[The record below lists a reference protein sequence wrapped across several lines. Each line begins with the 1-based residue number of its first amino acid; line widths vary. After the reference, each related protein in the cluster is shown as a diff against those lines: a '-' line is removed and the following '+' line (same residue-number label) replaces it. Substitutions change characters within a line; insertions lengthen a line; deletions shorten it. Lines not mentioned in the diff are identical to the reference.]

1 MEIKLYDPAGAVVF
15 SCDPTIDKGKSV
27 YFGNYN
33 EQVNAAI
40 KIALEEK
47 APLQNLQL
55 NDCTLHDLSIKG
67 DYQSTATWIWRLS
80 NVSFVDCKLHNM
92 HFKALGAANFLDST
106 GENSRFDLLPG
117 GSLYI
122 NGSKFKKS
130 TFSGAIIEDTDLQAC
145 TLNGGFQLGE
155 VMCDDMY
162 LQLARWYDIDSRKGL
177 VISLNSFNIYCP
189 HHAMPNIA
197 AIRDTDKEKN
207 IYLRDDLPKDRRI
220 LQLADIG
227 DSRRVVTFFNTRKG
241 TYVKAGCFFD
251 KLPAFE
257 EAVRQDYPA
266 ARRVDWKNDG
276 FFHNHGYDFAIAR
289 FREFAVPVKR

>member
-1 MEIKLYDPAGAVVF
+1 MEIKLKNSTSGAVVF
-15 SCDPTIDKGKSV
+15 AYDPTIKKKSINLDT
-27 YFGNYN
+27 YD
-33 EQVNAAI
+33 EQINATIRA
-40 KIALEEK
+40 ALAAK
-47 APLQNLQL
+47 APLQDLQL
-55 NDCTLHDLSIKG
+55 SDCTLHDLSIKG
-67 DYQSTATWIWRLS
+67 NRSPATWTWRLS
-80 NVSFVDCKLHNM
+80 NVSFVDCELHNM
-92 HFKALGAANFLDST
+92 HFRAIGAANFLDST
-106 GENSRFDLLPG
+106 GENSRFDMVPH

-122 NGSKFKKS
+122 NGSEFKKS
-130 TFSGAIIEDTDLQAC
+130 TFSGAIIEDTDLQAR

-189 HHAMPNIA
+189 HYAMPNIA

-227 DSRRVVTFFNTRKG
+227 ASRRVVTCFNTRKG
-241 TYVKAGCFFD
+241 TYIKAGCFFD

-257 EAVRQDYPA
+257 EAVRKDYPA